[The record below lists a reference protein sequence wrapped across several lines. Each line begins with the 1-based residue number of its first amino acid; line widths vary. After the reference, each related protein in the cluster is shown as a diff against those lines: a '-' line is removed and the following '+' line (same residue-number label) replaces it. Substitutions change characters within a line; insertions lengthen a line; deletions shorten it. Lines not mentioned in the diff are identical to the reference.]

1 MKLWCKGGEKCFIK
15 GMIVK
20 SKHYSNI
27 CLWFASLL
35 SRKSNLRA
43 LEKTCKDVGA
53 KDIEI
58 IEIGQRNKK

>member
-20 SKHYSNI
+20 SK
-27 CLWFASLL
+27 
-35 SRKSNLRA
+35 
-43 LEKTCKDVGA
+43 DVGT